1 MKHPYR
7 QYKQSWRWSYRI
19 TGILAIVFMLVA
31 VLGFYLVQRI
41 LLRNA
46 QEMGNELASRYA
58 EMDLWDVRAAE
69 PLLTLG
75 VRTLEEHTAQDDDTN
90 AQIQWTL
97 EFFDRLQEAAGGDLT
112 PFAVIQGRTISPENA
127 PVDDVTAT
135 SWYTQVLRSG
145 GETLITN
152 AGIDLEDG
160 YTTVIIAQRCR
171 NSQNTIL
178 R

>member
-75 VRTLEEHTAQDDDTN
+75 VRTLEEHTAQDDGTD

-112 PFAVIQGRTISPENA
+112 PFAVIQGDHQPRK
-127 PVDDVTAT
+127 
-135 SWYTQVLRSG
+135 R
-145 GETLITN
+145 
-152 AGIDLEDG
+152 AG
-160 YTTVIIAQRCR
+160 
-171 NSQNTIL
+171 
-178 R
+178 

>member
-7 QYKQSWRWSYRI
+7 LYKQSWRWSYRI

-75 VRTLEEHTAQDDDTN
+75 VRTLEEHTAQDDDTD

-112 PFAVIQGRTISPENA
+112 PFAVIQGDHQPRK
-127 PVDDVTAT
+127 
-135 SWYTQVLRSG
+135 R
-145 GETLITN
+145 
-152 AGIDLEDG
+152 AG
-160 YTTVIIAQRCR
+160 
-171 NSQNTIL
+171 
-178 R
+178 

>member
-1 MKHPYR
+1 
-7 QYKQSWRWSYRI
+7 
-19 TGILAIVFMLVA
+19 
-31 VLGFYLVQRI
+31 
-41 LLRNA
+41 
-46 QEMGNELASRYA
+46 MG
-58 EMDLWDVRAAE
+58 
-69 PLLTLG
+69 
-75 VRTLEEHTAQDDDTN
+75 
-90 AQIQWTL
+90 
-97 EFFDRLQEAAGGDLT
+97 
-112 PFAVIQGRTISPENA
+112 TISPENA